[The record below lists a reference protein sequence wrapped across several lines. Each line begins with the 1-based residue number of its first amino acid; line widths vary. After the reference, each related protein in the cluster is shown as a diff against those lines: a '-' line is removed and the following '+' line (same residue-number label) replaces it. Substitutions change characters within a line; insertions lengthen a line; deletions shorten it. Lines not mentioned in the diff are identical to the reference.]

1 LAFSNFLSIF
11 APELRDKE
19 TIFDMETNNSMNKSI
34 DNQFNMYMMIGLPG
48 SGKDTFISTYLKDIE
63 VICRDS
69 IREELTDGQILGR
82 KLYLDKEGEDKVTE
96 TVYQRINDCCK
107 QRKSFVINQ
116 TNINK
121 EKRLEIRDYAINV
134 NIDSRP
140 KVIYIEIKTD
150 SFETCIER
158 RNKGIWVDI
167 INKMNDNYQRPTE
180 EEYDEY
186 ILNYQK

>member
-1 LAFSNFLSIF
+1 M
-11 APELRDKE
+11 K
-19 TIFDMETNNSMNKSI
+19 TNNPMNKSI
-34 DNQFNMYMMIGLPG
+34 DNQFIMYMMIGLPS
-48 SGKDTFISTYLKDIE
+48 SGKDTFISTYLKNIE

-82 KLYLDKEGEDKVTE
+82 KLYLDKEGENKVTE
-96 TVYQRINDCCK
+96 IVYQRINDCCK

-134 NIDSRP
+134 NLDSRP
-140 KVIYIEIKTD
+140 KIIYIQIYTPIK
-150 SFETCIER
+150 TCIER
-158 RNKGIWVDI
+158 RNKGFWVDI
-167 INKMNDNYQRPTE
+167 INNMNNNYQKPTE
-180 EEYDEY
+180 EEYDEC